1 MSAQS
6 AGILMYKR
14 NEKTLLVLLIHPGGP
29 IWARKDN
36 GAWSIPK
43 GERAAG
49 EDFEATARREFAE
62 ELGAAPRGP
71 LRPLGRIRQLVE
83 RRSRPSPWREI
94 SRSSACEAISFR
106 WNGRLTAEESSPS
119 RRSIAPHGSHCRRRA
134 GRSSQV
140 SSPCSTV
147 SKCSGRTSVRDDQQV
162 SRGNRYGDF
171 SRDARALWVIGRLQL
186 AHAR

>member
-1 MSAQS
+1 MSAES

-14 NEKTLLVLLIHPGGP
+14 NEKTLFVLLVHPGGP
-29 IWARKDN
+29 VRARKDI

-49 EDFEATARREFAE
+49 EDLEAAARREFAE
-62 ELGAAPRGP
+62 ELGAAPRG
-71 LRPLGRIRQLVE
+71 RCGRSAGSASVVE
-83 RRSRPSPWREI
+83 RRSRPSPWMEI

-106 WNGRLTAEESSPS
+106 WNGRLTAKESDPS
-119 RRSIAPHGSHCRRRA
+119 RRSIAPHGSHCRQRA

-140 SSPCSTV
+140 SNPCSTV
-147 SKCSGRTSVRDDQQV
+147 SKCSGRTSVIDDQQV

-171 SRDARALWVIGRLQL
+171 SRDACALWVIGRLQL